1 MMKSLGLLVV
11 CIVAF
16 IGNYVIAEDLAPRE
30 FYALLG
36 LTGVAFLIVGIEWW
50 QIRRDLRYRGL
61 EEGMSVRL
69 ADRASR
75 KTNTVFLAHERWLT
89 FSRHYATWWQA
100 ILARFEKFESFF
112 LDVTFEGEGKLL
124 QIKETKTEWLRNTT
138 HFVIRE
144 DGRDVGT
151 IRNDAALRQQLRL
164 QEVLLV
170 TYDEQEYQISSST
183 ITRKIGVYKEGVCI
197 ATGSRQGARL
207 IFHCETNERLLAVAS
222 MIVFRLVY
230 TK

>member
-36 LTGVAFLIVGIEWW
+36 LTGVAFLIGGIEWW
-50 QIRRDLRYRGL
+50 QIRRDLRYQGQA
-61 EEGMSVRL
+61 EGVSVRL

-75 KTNTVFLAHERWLT
+75 KTNTIFLAHQKWVT
-89 FSRHYATWWQA
+89 FSRSYANWWQA

-112 LDVTFEGEGKLL
+112 IDVTFEGEGKRL

-144 DGRDVGT
+144 DGYDVGT
-151 IRNDAALRQQLRL
+151 IRTDAALRQQLRL

-170 TYDEQEYQISSST
+170 TYDNQEYQINSST

-197 ATGSRQGARL
+197 ATCSRRGTRL
-207 IFHCETNERLLAVAS
+207 VFHCDTSERLLAVAS